1 MNNAYLFF
9 SFIALFNSTSSS
21 PQSVPILVSS
31 YLLPAFL
38 DTVYILFLSSFYHS
52 LKTDTVAT
60 LRYCAQVNTSS
71 YMKWRYALSVIHS
84 VEEHP
89 AGKTLPLW
97 STHSVVGRVRQ
108 KFFKKRVCVKPNTQ
122 IGIDRKKWT
131 SEYNI
136 LCIKRRKR
144 KKETKNEKTLLC
156 YIKWFLSVFN
166 KLSSFSP
173 RADDFLSGSKDE
185 KNSFIVLD
193 FCRFRAGQPGY
204 VLDFLAIL
212 SFFISILKLYRY
224 FPFFFTI
231 YLSFPLF
238 PPFFFFYK
246 YCLFSL
252 SSFFSKRYFFS
263 FSFLRFLHILFFFVY

>member
-1 MNNAYLFF
+1 MLTYSLL
-9 SFIALFNSTSSS
+9 SLPYFNSTSSS
-21 PQSVPILVSS
+21 STSVCSNSCFFRFVTNLSWHCLYFVS
-31 YLLPAFL
+31 FF
-38 DTVYILFLSSFYHS
+38 FLS
-52 LKTDTVAT
+52 LIEN
-60 LRYCAQVNTSS
+60 RYCCYSRVLCSGQYFILYEVAVCATSGPFHRRAPS
-71 YMKWRYALSVIHS
+71 WKDVTPLKH
-84 VEEHP
+84 
-89 AGKTLPLW
+89 TLCCW
-97 STHSVVGRVRQ
+97 TGAT
-108 KFFKKRVCVKPNTQ
+108 KIKKKRVCVKPNTQ

-136 LCIKRRKR
+136 LSIKRRKR
-144 KKETKNEKTLLC
+144 KETKNEEALLC

-166 KLSSFSP
+166 KLSLFSP

-204 VLDFLAIL
+204 VLNFFAIF

-238 PPFFFFYK
+238 PPFF
-246 YCLFSL
+246 
-252 SSFFSKRYFFS
+252 SFFFF
-263 FSFLRFLHILFFFVY
+263 

>member
-60 LRYCAQVNTSS
+60 L
-71 YMKWRYALSVIHS
+71 
-84 VEEHP
+84 
-89 AGKTLPLW
+89 
-97 STHSVVGRVRQ
+97 
-108 KFFKKRVCVKPNTQ
+108 
-122 IGIDRKKWT
+122 
-131 SEYNI
+131 
-136 LCIKRRKR
+136 
-144 KKETKNEKTLLC
+144 
-156 YIKWFLSVFN
+156 
-166 KLSSFSP
+166 